1 MADGYDA
8 LLLLSFGGPEGPEDV
23 MPFLENVTRG
33 RNVPRERLE
42 EVAKHYLAF
51 GGKSPIN
58 DQNRALL
65 TAIDEELAKRD
76 EGLPIYW
83 GNRNWT
89 PYLAD
94 TLSMMK
100 NAGIQ
105 RALCFV
111 TSAYGSYSGCRQ
123 YQEDIAKA
131 RAEVGEGAPE
141 VHLVR
146 RFFNHP
152 GFVDANVDRVKAAI
166 AELPEAARDE
176 ARLVFT
182 AHSVPL
188 SMAETSPYVAQLE
201 ETARLVA
208 AGVGRGEW
216 DLVWQSRS
224 GPPQVPWLE
233 PDICDHL
240 RALSE
245 GGTTAVVV
253 SPVGFISDH
262 MEVVYDLDHEAREVA
277 EALGLEMVRA
287 GTVGTHP
294 TFITAICDLIAERR
308 IGAERKKVG
317 GLPMAPDVCAADCC
331 PAPRRGPPKR

>member
-1 MADGYDA
+1 M
-8 LLLLSFGGPEGPEDV
+8 
-23 MPFLENVTRG
+23 
-33 RNVPRERLE
+33 
-42 EVAKHYLAF
+42 
-51 GGKSPIN
+51 
-58 DQNRALL
+58 
-65 TAIDEELAKRD
+65 
-76 EGLPIYW
+76 PIYW

-94 TLSMMK
+94 TLGVMR
-100 NAGIQ
+100 NAGIA
-105 RALCFV
+105 RAICFV

-123 YQEDIAKA
+123 YQEDIARA

-152 GFVDANVDRVKAAI
+152 GFVEANVERVRAAY
-166 AELPEAARDE
+166 AELPEGSRGG
-176 ARLVFT
+176 ARLIFT
-182 AHSVPL
+182 AHSVPK

-208 AGVGRGEW
+208 EAVGRSEW

-224 GPPQVPWLE
+224 GPPQIPWLE

-240 RALSE
+240 RALKE
-245 GGTTAVVV
+245 RGTDAVVV

-277 EALGLEMVRA
+277 EEIGLEMARA

-294 TFITAICDLIAERR
+294 VFVGAICDLIAERVR
-308 IGAERKKVG
+308 GAERKKVG
-317 GLPMAPDVCAADCC
+317 RLPMAPDFCAANCC
-331 PAPRRGPPKR
+331 PAPRRPPRR

>member
-1 MADGYDA
+1 
-8 LLLLSFGGPEGPEDV
+8 

-42 EVAKHYLAF
+42 EVAEHYLHF

-65 TAIDEELAKRD
+65 AAVDAELAARG
-76 EGLPIYW
+76 EALPIYW
-83 GNRNWT
+83 GNRNWA

-94 TLSMMK
+94 TLSVMK
-100 NAGIQ
+100 NAGIG
-105 RALCFV
+105 RAICFV

-123 YQEDIAKA
+123 YQEDIARA

-152 GFVDANVDRVKAAI
+152 GFVDANVARVKAAFE
-166 AELPEAARDE
+166 ELDEASRED

-182 AHSVPL
+182 AHSVPQ
-188 SMAETSPYVAQLE
+188 SMADTSPYVAQLE

-208 AGVGRGEW
+208 EGVGRSEW

-224 GPPQVPWLE
+224 GPPQIPWLE
-233 PDICDHL
+233 PDVCDHL
-240 RALSE
+240 RALKE
-245 GGTTAVVV
+245 GGADAVVV
-253 SPVGFISDH
+253 APIGFISDH

-277 EALGLEMVRA
+277 DEIGLEMARA

-294 TFITAICDLIAERR
+294 TFVGAVCDLIAERR
-308 IGAERKKVG
+308 LGAERKKVG
-317 GLPMAPDVCAADCC
+317 ALPMAPDFCAEDCC
-331 PAPRRGPPKR
+331 PAPRRGPPRR